1 MFKNS
6 ANVKS
11 EWEMRMQGN
20 CVSDDEVLLIFM
32 VNLDGGRE
40 IVCAGNLFM
49 GRRLCFAGFASNETS
64 PRLNIH
70 EQF

>member
-11 EWEMRMQGN
+11 EWETRMQGN
-20 CVSDDEVLLIFM
+20 CVSDDEVLLIFV
-32 VNLDGGRE
+32 VNLDGGRK
-40 IVCAGNLFM
+40 IVCAGKLFM
-49 GRRLCFAGFASNETS
+49 GCRLCFAEFASNETS